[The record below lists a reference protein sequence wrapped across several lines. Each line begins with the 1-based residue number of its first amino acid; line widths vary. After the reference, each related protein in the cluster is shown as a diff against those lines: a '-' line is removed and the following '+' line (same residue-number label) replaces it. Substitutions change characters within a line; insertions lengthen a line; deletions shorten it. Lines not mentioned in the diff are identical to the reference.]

1 MKVTFLGTGTSQGVP
16 IIACKC
22 EVCESADPHDKRLR
36 SSVLVEVDGTTIL
49 VDAGPDFRQQMLRK
63 RVTDL
68 DAILLTHEHKDHVAG
83 LDDVR
88 AFNYILGRPMDIYA
102 QQRVLNH
109 LKVEFS
115 YVFSDNPYPGV
126 PQMRLH
132 PLDGDAFFVKNVG
145 VVPIKVQHYRLPIL
159 GFRIGDFTYITDANA
174 IDGREKEKL
183 LGTKVLVLNAL
194 RREAHISHFTLSEA
208 LALAAEIK
216 PQATYLTHI
225 SHQMGR
231 YQEVVKEL
239 PKNVFLAYDGLMVDI

>member
-49 VDAGPDFRQQMLRK
+49 VDAGPDFRQQMLREQ
-63 RVTDL
+63 VTDL

-102 QQRVLNH
+102 QQRVLSH

-159 GFRIGDFTYITDANA
+159 GFRIGDLTYITDANA
-174 IDGREKEKL
+174 IDSREKEKL